1 MNCFSRLLCL
11 LYLATSAGLAWVTVL
26 EIRYGPVWAACLF
39 AAASLVPVIAV
50 VRETVIGEQDQLL
63 RESAA
68 PAARSGGAC
77 AAEAIVRAELEAACC
92 ERWWTSLG
100 SEHDLTCRHRSPHRS
115 SAA

>member
-1 MNCFSRLLCL
+1 MNCSSRLLCL

-68 PAARSGGAC
+68 PAGRIGD
-77 AAEAIVRAELEAACC
+77 AAEAIVRAELDAACC

-100 SEHDLTCRHRSPHRS
+100 SEHDLTCRHRMPDRS

>member
-1 MNCFSRLLCL
+1 MNCSSRLLCV
-11 LYLATSAGLAWVTVL
+11 LYLATSAGLAWVTVQ
-26 EIRYGPVWAACLF
+26 EIRYGPAWAACMF

-50 VRETVIGEQDQLL
+50 VRETVIGEQDELL
-63 RESAA
+63 RKSAA
-68 PAARSGGAC
+68 AAARGGD
-77 AAEAIVRAELEAACC
+77 AAEAIVRAELDAACC

>member
-1 MNCFSRLLCL
+1 MNSSSRLLCL

-26 EIRYGPVWAACLF
+26 EIRYGPAWAACMF

-50 VRETVIGEQDQLL
+50 VRETVIGEQDRLL
-63 RESAA
+63 REPDA
-68 PAARSGGAC
+68 PAARGGD
-77 AAEAIVRAELEAACC
+77 AAEAIVRAELDAACC
-92 ERWWTSLG
+92 ERWWTTLG

>member
-1 MNCFSRLLCL
+1 MNCSSRLLCL
-11 LYLATSAGLAWVTVL
+11 LYLATSAGLAWITML

-50 VRETVIGEQDQLL
+50 VRETVIGEQDQQL
-63 RESAA
+63 RELT
-68 PAARSGGAC
+68 ARAGRGGE
-77 AAEAIVRAELEAACC
+77 AAEAIVRAELDAACC